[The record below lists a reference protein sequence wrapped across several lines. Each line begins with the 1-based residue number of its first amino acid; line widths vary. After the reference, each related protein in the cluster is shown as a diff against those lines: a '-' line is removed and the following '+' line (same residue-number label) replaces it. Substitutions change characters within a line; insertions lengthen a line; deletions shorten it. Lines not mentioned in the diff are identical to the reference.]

1 MDSYDV
7 RFWDIKRL
15 GNGTPARYRV
25 RWAVDGREHRKS
37 FKARPLADGFLDGLK
52 DAVRDRRPFNPRT
65 GLPEAETTGDELVTW
80 YQHARTY
87 TEAKWPN
94 LAPVSRRS
102 VAEALV
108 TVTIALSAKEPGA
121 PEGKVLRTALFA
133 WAFNP
138 ATRDT
143 SPPPKIAAALGWA
156 ERASLPVAELEDTA
170 TVRLALGA
178 CGKTLRGKAAAGS
191 TQRRKRSVF
200 YNALGY
206 AVEQGHLAANPVDRI
221 QWTTPAVAASVDR
234 RVVVSPAQARD
245 LLAAVRRLSER
256 GQHLEAF
263 FACLYYA
270 ALRPSEAVML
280 REGDLYLPKKGWGR
294 IVLAASASRAGTA
307 WTDDG
312 TARQERGLKH
322 RADNETRTIPI
333 PPELV
338 RLLRAHIKRYGTTP
352 DGRIFQTA
360 RGGILQD
367 SGYNE
372 VWTEARQKALT
383 PAQYRSPLGRRPYDL
398 RHAAVSLWLNSG
410 VPATEVARG
419 TASRSCSRST
429 PTASTG
435 RPTPPTSASP
445 TPSAPRTLPQTLV
458 TKATAAPSRLL
469 DVCHAE
475 DLWPRLGRGQ
485 RSWTGCYARAER
497 KVVWP
502 GRDGCHGGWSGWP
515 RRAGVN
521 GGRVAWGPWRLR
533 LVTFGDGCRV
543 GRGRRMVPVS
553 VTARDVRCCDHIGA

>member
-15 GNGTPARYRV
+15 GNGTGARFRV
-25 RWAVDGREHRKS
+25 RWAVDGREHCKS
-37 FKARPLADGFLDGLK
+37 FKARPLADGFLTGLK

-65 GLPEAETTGDELVTW
+65 GLPGAEATEGEMVSW
-80 YQHARTY
+80 YAHARAY
-87 TEAKWPN
+87 AEAKWGG

-121 PEGKVLRTALFA
+121 PEPKVLRQALFA

-143 SPPPKIAAALGWA
+143 SPPEKIADALDWA
-156 ERASLPVAELEDTA
+156 ERASLPVAELEDTV
-170 TVRLALGA
+170 TVRLALAA
-178 CGKTLRGKAAAGS
+178 CAKTLTGKAAAGA

-206 AVEQGHLAANPVDRI
+206 AVEQGHLASNPVDRI

-234 RVVVSPAQARD
+234 RVVVSPAQARS
-245 LLAAVRRLSER
+245 LLAAVRALSGR

-280 REGDLYLPKKGWGR
+280 RETDLHLPKKGWGR
-294 IVLAASASRAGTA
+294 IDLAASASRAGTA
-307 WTDDG
+307 WTDHG

-333 PPELV
+333 PPDLV
-338 RLLRAHIKRYGTTP
+338 RLVRAHIKRYGTTP

-372 VWTEARQKALT
+372 VWGEARKQALT

-410 VPATEVARG
+410 VPATEVARRAGHGVAVLLKIYAHCIDGQANAANQRIADALG
-419 TASRSCSRST
+419 TQDADQDPGDEGNEGEGDIA
-429 PTASTG
+429 PTA
-435 RPTPPTSASP
+435 
-445 TPSAPRTLPQTLV
+445 
-458 TKATAAPSRLL
+458 
-469 DVCHAE
+469 
-475 DLWPRLGRGQ
+475 
-485 RSWTGCYARAER
+485 
-497 KVVWP
+497 
-502 GRDGCHGGWSGWP
+502 
-515 RRAGVN
+515 
-521 GGRVAWGPWRLR
+521 
-533 LVTFGDGCRV
+533 
-543 GRGRRMVPVS
+543 
-553 VTARDVRCCDHIGA
+553 